1 MPRVAKKSASSRPR
15 VAKRPRRRV
24 TTVTRRTVS
33 GHGGYWDNVKAR
45 WGDGGGKLHNA
56 FRAAGSAFGGRPG
69 AEVGGLLNRALYAL
83 TGFGDYTVQQNV
95 LLDESNDP
103 PSVVNR
109 SNKEFVMRHREYITD
124 IYSAGGSANTPSVF
138 NNQTFSINPG
148 QSGTFPWLSSIA
160 GKFDQYRLEGMLFE
174 YKSLYSDAVV
184 TQNGSIGSVILAT
197 EYNAGA
203 VAFVSKQQME
213 NYQFAQSCKPSHNVL
228 HPIECARSQTVLPEL
243 YVRPAAVPIGED
255 VKTYDFGDFQIASVG
270 IPLGAAGAPVPLG
283 ELWCTYQIAMLKP
296 KIPGVGPASYTDSG
310 WSHFN
315 TNNLVGQFTSAA
327 PLAGGSGNAANS
339 IYPLPQNNIPGIGFT
354 PSSITIPLTT
364 SPMRYMIDLWWT
376 ADVSTGSF
384 NAPATGTITNGLLI
398 NASIM
403 TGSYVIPN
411 VGAPAANIGA
421 AGKYFVE
428 VPAIQG
434 TNVLCTIPLQSNG
447 TFPATGNVRLNV
459 FVNAVP
465 FGTI

>member
-1 MPRVAKKSASSRPR
+1 MPRVARKASATRPR
-15 VAKRPRRRV
+15 ARRV
-24 TTVTRRTVS
+24 RSTTAYRVVRGR
-33 GHGGYWDNVKAR
+33 GDYWTDVKKR
-45 WGDGGGKLHNA
+45 WGQGGGKYKKG
-56 FRAAGSAFGGRPG
+56 FSAAGSALGSAIGGGPG
-69 AEVGGLLNRALYAL
+69 AAVGGVLGGLLNRAMYAL
-83 TGFGDYTVQQNV
+83 TGFGDYTVRSNV
-95 LLDESNDP
+95 LLESNDP
-103 PSVVNR
+103 PAVINR

-124 IYSAGGSANTPSVF
+124 IYSAGGTANTPSIF
-138 NNQTFSINPG
+138 NNQSFPVNPG
-148 QSGTFPWLSSIA
+148 QSNTFPWLSSIA
-160 GKFDQYRLEGMLFE
+160 GKFEQYRLEGMLFE

-184 TQNGSIGSVILAT
+184 TQNGSIGSIILAT

-203 VAFVSKQQME
+203 PMFVSKQQME

-243 YVRPAAVPIGED
+243 YVRPSAVPVGED
-255 VKTYDFGDFQIASVG
+255 IKTYDFGDFQIASVG
-270 IPLGAAGAPVPLG
+270 IPLGAAGAPVALG
-283 ELWCTYQIAMLKP
+283 ELWVTYQIAMLKP
-296 KIPGVGPASYTDSG
+296 KIPAVGPASYVDSG

-315 TNNLVGQFTSAA
+315 TNNLVGGFTSAK
-327 PLAGGSGNAANS
+327 PLADGSSSLFA
-339 IYPLPQNNIPGIGFT
+339 LPQNNIAGITFT
-354 PSSITIPLTT
+354 SNSMSIPLIT

-384 NAPATGTITNGLLI
+384 NAPATGTIVNGLLI

-434 TNVLCTIPLQSNG
+434 TNTVCTIPFQSNG
-447 TFPATGNVRLNV
+447 TFPGTGNVRLNV